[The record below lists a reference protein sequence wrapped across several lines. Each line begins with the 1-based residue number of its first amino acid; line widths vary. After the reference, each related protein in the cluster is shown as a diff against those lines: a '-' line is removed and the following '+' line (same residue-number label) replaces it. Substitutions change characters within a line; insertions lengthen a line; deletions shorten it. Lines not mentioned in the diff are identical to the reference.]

1 MKTAIIY
8 YSKHGTTERVAHLI
22 GEKLSPEL
30 EYISLK
36 EFHNPDIQG
45 YDRIILGTSIYAG
58 HPGRLM
64 SKFCN
69 KNRAQLEQKIIALF
83 ICGMNDTQEVEQ
95 LKKAFPEYLHS
106 NAVAETIL
114 GGEFLFDKMNFIEKF
129 ITIPLITPLVPSVK
143 IRDGTPITATPQPLN
158 RPIRAPITIPVINAT
173 AQFCPSRSI
182 LDTTVATNPRFAPT
196 DTSISPI
203 NIANAIPADMII

>member
-83 ICGMNDTQEVEQ
+83 ICGTI
-95 LKKAFPEYLHS
+95 LKKLS
-106 NAVAETIL
+106 NL
-114 GGEFLFDKMNFIEKF
+114 KKL
-129 ITIPLITPLVPSVK
+129 
-143 IRDGTPITATPQPLN
+143 
-158 RPIRAPITIPVINAT
+158 
-173 AQFCPSRSI
+173 
-182 LDTTVATNPRFAPT
+182 
-196 DTSISPI
+196 SP
-203 NIANAIPADMII
+203 NIYTQMLSPKQS